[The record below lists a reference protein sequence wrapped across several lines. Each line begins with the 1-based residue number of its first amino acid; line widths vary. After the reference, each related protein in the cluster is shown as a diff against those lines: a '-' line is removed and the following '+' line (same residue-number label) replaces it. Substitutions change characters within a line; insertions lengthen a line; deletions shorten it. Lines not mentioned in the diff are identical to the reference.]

1 VSVRTAI
8 GGTGREAGTRALASV
23 GTTVTPVSHQAWD
36 GQLDRFADSSFEQS
50 ALYAA
55 GRWGEERVEAVEVR
69 QAGRLIGGAVL
80 VRVAPKGVPLD
91 VRFMKFGPL
100 WRLKGAMTAD
110 ARSYRSVLYALVAEY
125 GKRGG
130 AALLILQRPS
140 PLTATVERDVMA
152 ELDFRPG
159 RTMDDPNRYLVDAT
173 LPETEQLTSLDQKW
187 RYNLKHAKAAG
198 LDVREEGTQGFADF
212 TALHAAMI
220 ARKGDGASTDKV
232 ELLPA
237 LDEVL
242 AAPARPRL
250 MMARKDGVPVAG
262 AIFGLHGDTAYYL
275 FGASSDAALPLKAG
289 YAVQWAILGA
299 IRDAGVRDAGVHDA
313 GVRWYDLGGEA
324 GEEGLRQFKKGLAGK
339 RGAIV
344 ELPSEFHWAGTLRA
358 KLALNGL
365 DLARQAAGLV
375 DRVRPR
381 R

>member
-1 VSVRTAI
+1 VSVRTAL

-23 GTTVTPVSHQAWD
+23 GTTVTAVTHEDWD
-36 GQLDRFADSSFEQS
+36 RQLDRFADSSFEES
-50 ALYAA
+50 ALYAS
-55 GRWGEERVEAVEVR
+55 GRWGKERVEAVEVR

-91 VRFMKFGPL
+91 VRFLKFGPL
-100 WRLKGAMTAD
+100 WRLGGTAIAD
-110 ARSYRSVLYALVAEY
+110 ARAYRSVLYALVAEY

-130 AALLILQRPS
+130 AALLVLQRPS
-140 PLTATVERDVMA
+140 PLANPIEREVMA
-152 ELDFRPG
+152 ELGFRPG

-173 LPETEQLTSLDQKW
+173 LPEAEQLASLDQKW
-187 RYNLKHAKAAG
+187 RYNLKQARGAG
-198 LDVREEGTQGFADF
+198 LDVREEGAEGFADF
-212 TALHAAMI
+212 AALHAAMI

-237 LDEVL
+237 LSEVL
-242 AAPARPRL
+242 AVRSRPRL

-289 YAVQWAILGA
+289 YAVQWAILA
-299 IRDAGVRDAGVHDA
+299 ALRDTGTI
-313 GVRWYDLGGEA
+313 WYDLGGEA

-344 ELPSEFHWAGTLRA
+344 ALPSEFHWAGTLRA
-358 KLALNGL
+358 KLALGGL
-365 DLARQAAGLV
+365 DLARQAAELLR
-375 DRVRPR
+375 RVRTR
-381 R
+381 G

>member
-1 VSVRTAI
+1 MSVRTAI
-8 GGTGREAGTRALASV
+8 GGTGREAGTRALASL
-23 GTTVTPVSHQAWD
+23 GTSVTPVAHDEWD
-36 GQLDRFADSSFEQS
+36 RQLDRFEDSSFEQS
-50 ALYAA
+50 ALYAS
-55 GRWGEERVEAVEVR
+55 GRWGKERVEAVEIR
-69 QAGRLIGGAVL
+69 QGGRLIGGAVL

-91 VRFMKFGPL
+91 VRFLKFGPL
-100 WRLKGAMTAD
+100 WRLKGGPAAD
-110 ARSYRSVLYALVAEY
+110 AKTYRSVLYALLAEY

-130 AALLILQRPS
+130 AALLLLQRANPVAN
-140 PLTATVERDVMA
+140 PVEREVMA

-173 LPETEQLTSLDQKW
+173 LSEAEQLASLEQKW
-187 RYNLKHAKAAG
+187 RYNLKQSNAAG
-198 LDVREEGTQGFADF
+198 LDVREEGAAGFADF
-212 TALHAAMI
+212 AALHDAMI

-237 LDEVL
+237 LRETL
-242 AAPARPRL
+242 APTARPRL
-250 MMARKDGVPVAG
+250 MMARKEGRPVAG

-289 YAVQWAILGA
+289 YAVQWAILRA
-299 IRDAGVRDAGVHDA
+299 LRES

-344 ELPSEFHWAGTLRA
+344 PLPSEFQWAGTVRA
-358 KLALNGL
+358 RLSLTALAT
-365 DLARQAAGLV
+365 ARQAAGLIS
-375 DRVRPR
+375 RLRPR

>member
-8 GGTGREAGTRALASV
+8 DGTGREAGTRALASL
-23 GTTVTPVSHQAWD
+23 GTTVARVSHEAWD
-36 GQLDRFADSSFEQS
+36 RQLDRFADSSFEQS

-80 VRVAPKGVPLD
+80 VRIAPKGVPLD
-91 VRFMKFGPL
+91 VRFLKFGPL
-100 WRLKGAMTAD
+100 WRLAGTTAAD
-110 ARSYRSVLYALVAEY
+110 ARTYRSVLYALVAEY

-140 PLTATVERDVMA
+140 PLTGTIEREVMA
-152 ELDFRPG
+152 ELGFHPG
-159 RTMDDPNRYLVDAT
+159 GAMDDPNRYLVDAT
-173 LPETEQLTSLDQKW
+173 LAEADQLASLDQKW
-187 RYNLKHAKAAG
+187 RYNLKHARATGLALREEDAAG
-198 LDVREEGTQGFADF
+198 LADF
-212 TALHAAMI
+212 AALHAAMI
-220 ARKGDGASTDKV
+220 ARKGGGASTDKV

-237 LDEVL
+237 LREAL
-242 AAPARPRL
+242 AASARPRL
-250 MMARKDGVPVAG
+250 MMARKDGAPVAG

-275 FGASSDAALPLKAG
+275 FGASSDAALPFKAG
-289 YAVQWAILGA
+289 YAVQWAILEA
-299 IRDAGVRDAGVHDA
+299 ISDS

-339 RGAIV
+339 RGAV
-344 ELPSEFHWAGTLRA
+344 VALPSEFHWAGTLRA
-358 KLALNGL
+358 RLALHGL
-365 DLARQAAGLV
+365 EAARQAAGLL